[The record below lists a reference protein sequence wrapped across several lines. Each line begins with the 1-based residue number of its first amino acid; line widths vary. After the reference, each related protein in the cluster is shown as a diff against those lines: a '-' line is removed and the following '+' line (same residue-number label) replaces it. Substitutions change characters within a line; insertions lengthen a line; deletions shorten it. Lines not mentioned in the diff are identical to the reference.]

1 MSTQQD
7 KIRLIRE
14 TAENDLLAFIRLV
27 SPNSVL
33 GAVHEELITWITSR
47 DRKSHKLV
55 LLPRDHQKS
64 RIAAFWAAW
73 QLTKNPHYRILYISS
88 TSNLAE
94 KQLKFIKDILDS
106 KVYRTFWPEMINERE
121 TDREKWTNCEISVD
135 HPRRTAENVR
145 DPSVF
150 TAGLTSSITGLHC
163 DIAVLDDVVVFENA
177 NTEEGREK
185 VKAQVSLLTSIEGT
199 DSQQL
204 VVGTRYHP
212 ADVYNHMMDME
223 YPVYDKEGE
232 EIEVVK
238 VYDIFERK
246 VEENGEFLWPRQ
258 QRPDGRWF
266 GFDQNIL
273 SRKKAQ
279 YLDKTQFYAQYY
291 NNPNNPE
298 AAINRSKFQYYDRK
312 LIERKGNTWWYNNE
326 RINVFAA
333 IDFAFSLSK
342 KADYTALVV
351 VGVDRNNNIFV
362 LDVIRFKTQSIKG
375 YYDEILKAYQRW
387 GFRKIR
393 CEITSAQSVIVKD
406 LKDNYIRPNG
416 LMLAIDEHNPSR
428 HEGSKEERVRALIE
442 PRYDNQQVWHY
453 KGGNCEVLE
462 DELLLERPP
471 HDDCKDALAAAID
484 ICVAPKV
491 SYDSNF
497 SNSNRGHLSMI
508 NSRFGGVRF

>member
-1 MSTQQD
+1 MSVTKD

-14 TAENDLLAFIRLV
+14 VAENDLLAFIRLV
-27 SPNSVL
+27 SPNAVL
-33 GAVHEELITWITSR
+33 GSVHEELVTWLTSP
-47 DRKSHKLV
+47 DRKTHRLV

-64 RIAAFWAAW
+64 RIAAFWGAW

-88 TSNLAE
+88 TANLAE
-94 KQLKFIKDILDS
+94 KQLKFIKDILTS
-106 KVYRTFWPEMINERE
+106 KAYKTFWPEMVNERE
-121 TDREKWTNCEISVD
+121 TDREKWTNNEISVD
-135 HPRRTAENVR
+135 HPRRAQENVR
-145 DPSVF
+145 DPSIF

-163 DIAVLDDVVVFENA
+163 DIAIMDDVVVFENA

-212 ADVYNHMMDME
+212 GDVYNYMMDME
-223 YPVYDKEGE
+223 YPLYDKDGE
-232 EIEVVK
+232 EIDVVK
-238 VYDIFERK
+238 VYDVFERK

-312 LIERKGNTWWYNNE
+312 LLERRGNIWWYSNE

-333 IDFAFSLSK
+333 IDFAFSLAK

-351 VGVDRNNNIFV
+351 IGIDRNHNIFV
-362 LDVIRFKTQSIKG
+362 LDVVRFKTQSIKG
-375 YYDEILKAYQRW
+375 YYDEIVKAYQRW

-393 CEITSAQSVIVKD
+393 CEINSAQSVIVKD

-416 LMLAIDEHNPSR
+416 LLLSIDEHNPSR
-428 HEGSKEERVRALIE
+428 HEGSKEERIRALLE
-442 PRYDNQQVWHY
+442 PKYDNQQIWHY
-453 KGGNCEVLE
+453 KGGNCEILE
-462 DELLLERPP
+462 DELLLEKPP
-471 HDDCKDALAAAID
+471 HDDCKDALGAAID
-484 ICVAPKV
+484 ISVAPKI
-491 SYDSNF
+491 SGTSNF
-497 SNSNRGHLSMI
+497 SGSSDFTRNIVH
-508 NSRFGGVRF
+508 SRFGGMRY